1 METKETNGA
10 DFTIDFKELFRQ
22 TVANPSQALVSLLE
36 LRFHDLFEAYR
47 NGKADPKEIKR
58 QIKEYLVFEAELF
71 DKLFRGKFSQNLE
84 HYAHNP
90 EQEEAFLKN
99 ILEQIRRPG
108 FFKNPMHYFFD
119 KHLKKYMSF
128 ENYQIIRRG
137 EFTPSRIRHFV
148 ELFTKWAQKDEN
160 RKFYLLLKS
169 FSGDSP
175 EASRFFMFLLL
186 KAAFESC
193 KVDTENFKPEH
204 VPLSSKS
211 VIQSLREH
219 FSHLFGRGNPE

>member
-22 TVANPSQALVSLLE
+22 TIANPSQALVSLLE

-47 NGKADPKEIKR
+47 NGKADPKEVKL
-58 QIKEYLVFEAELF
+58 QIKEYLILEANLF
-71 DKLFRGKFSQNLE
+71 DKLFRGQFSQNLA
-84 HYAHNP
+84 HYARNP
-90 EQEEAFLKN
+90 EQFEAFLKN

-108 FFKNPMHYFFD
+108 FFGNPMHYFWD
-119 KHLKKYMSF
+119 KHLKKYMTF
-128 ENYQIIRRG
+128 EDYQTIRRG
-137 EFTPSRIRHFV
+137 EFTPSRMRHSV
-148 ELFTKWAQKDEN
+148 KLFTKWAQKDEN
-160 RKFYLLLKS
+160 RKLYLLLKN

-193 KVDTENFKPEH
+193 RVDTENFKPEH
-204 VPLSSKS
+204 VPLSSKA
-211 VIQSLREH
+211 VISRLLKH
-219 FSHLFGRGNPE
+219 FSHLFGRGNPK